1 MPLPWMIVVL
11 FAAALHA
18 SWNAII
24 KAGSDKF
31 NDTVL
36 VTLGAALFPGF
47 LLPWLPLP
55 AAASVPYLI
64 ASVAVHFVYFSL
76 VALVYRAG
84 DLSYAYPLM
93 RGAAPMLT
101 ALAGSILIG
110 EPLTPGGKIGV
121 LLLSCGIL
129 ALAADSRRAKKFA
142 PAQTAAALANAVVIS
157 IYTLVDGIGLR
168 LAGGPLSYICW
179 LLFLTAPPLVLY
191 SLATQ
196 RRAFL
201 AQFKNRW
208 RPGLVGG
215 LCTSA
220 SYGLALYAMAYIP
233 IALVAALRETSVI
246 FGTVIAALFLGER
259 FGPARYVAAG
269 LVTAGAVAMK
279 VL

>member
-1 MPLPWMIVVL
+1 MSLAWMLTVL

-36 VTLGAALFPGF
+36 VAIGAALFPGF

-55 AAASVPYLI
+55 AAASLPYLI

-76 VALVYRAG
+76 VALAYRAG

-93 RGAAPMLT
+93 RGVAPMST
-101 ALAGSILIG
+101 ALAGSVIIG

-129 ALAADSRRAKKFA
+129 ALAADSRRAGKFA
-142 PAQTAAALANAVVIS
+142 GLQTAVALANAAVIS

-168 LAGGPLSYICW
+168 LADGPMSYICW
-179 LLFLTAPPLVLY
+179 LLFLTAPPLVLF
-191 SLATQ
+191 SLVTQ
-196 RRAFL
+196 RGAFL
-201 AQFKNRW
+201 AQLKSRW
-208 RPGLVGG
+208 RAGLVGG
-215 LCTSA
+215 LCTSV

-233 IALVAALRETSVI
+233 IALVAALRETSVV
-246 FGTVIAALFLGER
+246 FGTAIAALFLGER
-259 FGPARYVAAG
+259 FGPVRYVAAG

-279 VL
+279 AL